1 MSPLPSIGFVG
12 LGAMGAPMAARLVG
26 AGFVVTVWN
35 RSPERAAPL
44 VAAGARLAASPAEAA
59 GDADVVISVLFDDA
73 AVEAVA
79 FGEAGLAA
87 SMRPGTTHLSCSTI
101 SPTLADRLEEEHG
114 RRGQHAV
121 SAPLLGSAAMAAAGT
136 LYLAASGPAEAIE
149 RLGPVFS
156 ALAQKTLVVGDRA
169 RHAVVAKLANNFLL
183 FAVTEAI
190 GEALALAEKSGLPR
204 AAMMDLMWETD
215 FGKRLHHRRRG
226 SAGCVLANRLSA
238 DPENRVLVLEAGG
251 KDDWI
256 WFHIPV
262 GYLFSIGNPRA
273 DWMFETQA
281 IPGLNGRK
289 PGLSARQG
297 DRRVLGDQRHDLH
310 ARPGGRL

>member
-149 RLGPVFS
+149 RLGPVFT

-215 FGKRLHHRRRG
+215 FGKRIFAVYGRKVLDRAFEPATAPARLALKDLDLALAQASASGASMAAAGFLRERLAETIARG
-226 SAGCVLANRLSA
+226 WG
-238 DPENRVLVLEAGG
+238 ELEFAAVSLLTDAESGLPVPPGEAPRAGG
-251 KDDWI
+251 
-256 WFHIPV
+256 
-262 GYLFSIGNPRA
+262 
-273 DWMFETQA
+273 T
-281 IPGLNGRK
+281 
-289 PGLSARQG
+289 
-297 DRRVLGDQRHDLH
+297 RR
-310 ARPGGRL
+310 

>member
-149 RLGPVFS
+149 RLGPVFT

-215 FGKRLHHRRRG
+215 FGKRIFAVYGRKVLDRAFEPATAPARLALKDLDLALAQASASGASMAAAGFLRERLAETITRG
-226 SAGCVLANRLSA
+226 WG
-238 DPENRVLVLEAGG
+238 ELEFAAVSLLTDAESGL
-251 KDDWI
+251 
-256 WFHIPV
+256 PV
-262 GYLFSIGNPRA
+262 PPGEAPRA
-273 DWMFETQA
+273 GST
-281 IPGLNGRK
+281 
-289 PGLSARQG
+289 
-297 DRRVLGDQRHDLH
+297 RR
-310 ARPGGRL
+310 